1 MTISRRTCGFRRPDG
16 QRCKAAPLI
25 DQEYCFWHSP
35 EPAEEAAEARRLGGF
50 RKRREAAVVG
60 AYDLE
65 GLDSLTFLE
74 RVLAIAMF
82 DTLGLDNGFNR
93 SRTLGYLVSIGSKLR
108 QDGETEQRLRA
119 LESAVQGQQVTSESV
134 FDAEPNTPDFSA
146 DGEAVDD

>member
-1 MTISRRTCGFRRPDG
+1 M
-16 QRCKAAPLI
+16 I

-35 EPAEEAAEARRLGGF
+35 EHAEEAAEARRLGGF

-108 QDGETEQRLRA
+108 QDGEMDQRLRA
-119 LESAVQGQQVTSESV
+119 LESAVQGQQVLAESV
-134 FDAEPNTPDFSA
+134 FDSEPTTSDFSG
-146 DGEAVDD
+146 DKDDTND